1 MKKAVMVLAALA
13 CGGWLAAGCQGNEA
27 SQSSGN
33 FVSGVMND
41 MKTQAEEEIKT
52 TVSKEIEEFFKSGD
66 LAAALGIS
74 SDEQTKLEES
84 VKNYISSYSADEEN
98 LDEAKKAV
106 EKLLENA
113 QGLSVEQLQS
123 KIADIF
129 N

>member
-1 MKKAVMVLAALA
+1 MILAVLA
-13 CGGWLAAGCQGNEA
+13 CGGWLAAGCQGSRA
-27 SQSSGN
+27 PQDADS

-41 MKTQAEEEIKT
+41 VKEQAEEEIKNA
-52 TVSKEIEEFFKSGD
+52 VSKEIEDFFKSGD
-66 LAAALGIS
+66 LTAALGIS
-74 SDEQTKLEES
+74 SDEQAKLEES

-106 EKLLENA
+106 EQLLENA
-113 QGLSVEQLQS
+113 RGLSVEQLQS